1 MDWWKC
7 PTSVEE
13 RGIAEMVD
21 VYRGAER
28 SHLSHHGERKLQRI
42 RKVPSETEEMVE
54 ITDDR
59 SILAR

>member
-1 MDWWKC
+1 MEK
-7 PTSVEE
+7 

-42 RKVPSETEEMVE
+42 RKVSSETEEMVE